1 MRFWPFSHTDSAKD
15 TSIRAQPASS
25 EGAYAFIE
33 EQRAGEGGNHH
44 GGGDYKGGIRGGA
57 AFKGA
62 HIEKRRQR
70 GEHAEGKTHK
80 EGIGSGSG
88 RAAYKGEYKKSGG
101 GKQAAYEVEGV
112 EIHLIAR
119 IMLTETVADEIV
131 AQGYGDG
138 YYKKNILHDGAP
150 F

>member
-1 MRFWPFSHTDSAKD
+1 MALFAHGQRQRHKHQGAACKL
-15 TSIRAQPASS
+15 

-70 GEHAEGKTHK
+70 GEHAEGKPRK
-80 EGIGSGSG
+80 QGIGSGSG
-88 RAAYKGEYKKSGG
+88 RALRKGEYQQRGG
-101 GKQAAYEVEGV
+101 GKKAAYRVEGM
-112 EIHLIAR
+112 EIRLIAGVV
-119 IMLTETVADEIV
+119 LAEAVAQEIV